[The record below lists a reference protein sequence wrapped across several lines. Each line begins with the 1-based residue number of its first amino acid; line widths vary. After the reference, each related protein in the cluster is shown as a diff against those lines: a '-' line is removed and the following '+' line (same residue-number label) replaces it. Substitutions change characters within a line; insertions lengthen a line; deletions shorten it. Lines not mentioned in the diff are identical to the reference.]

1 MNMGKVDRIAR
12 AIVGLILVLI
22 AFFIIAGVAQ
32 IVLWIIGGILLLT
45 AIIGFCPLYYPFHF
59 STKNDY
65 QDNAV
70 ILVNKHAN
78 M

>member
-22 AFFIIAGVAQ
+22 AFFIVAGVAQ
-32 IVLWIIGGILLLT
+32 IILWIIGGILLLT

-59 STKNDY
+59 STKKG
-65 QDNAV
+65 
-70 ILVNKHAN
+70 LSR
-78 M
+78 

>member
-12 AIVGLILVLI
+12 AIVGLVLVLI

-32 IVLWIIGGILLLT
+32 IILWIIGGILLLT

-59 STKNDY
+59 STK
-65 QDNAV
+65 
-70 ILVNKHAN
+70 K
-78 M
+78 

>member
-22 AFFIIAGVAQ
+22 AFFIVAGVAQ
-32 IVLWIIGGILLLT
+32 IILWIIGGILLLT

-59 STKNDY
+59 STK
-65 QDNAV
+65 
-70 ILVNKHAN
+70 K
-78 M
+78 